1 MYTPMRRTWN
11 ERFFDYCNVLFMVVL
26 IVITFYPMLYIVFAS
41 LSDPTLLAQHRGLL
55 TTPLGLS
62 IDAYI
67 RVFENSNILTG
78 YRNTIFYVGA
88 GTTIDVVL
96 TTLCP

>member
-1 MYTPMRRTWN
+1 MNTHLKRSWN
-11 ERFFDYCNVLFMVVL
+11 EQFFDFSNVLFMFVL

-55 TTPLGLS
+55 TTPQGFS

-67 RVFENSNILTG
+67 RVFENSNILTA
-78 YRNTIFYVGA
+78 YRNTIFYVGS